1 MAMLLET
8 SRLLLRPF
16 VPSDF
21 ESLFAVIGDPVT
33 MQFYP
38 SAFDK
43 QGTLD
48 WIERNARRYEEDGSG
63 LRAVVLKSSG
73 EMIGDCGPVWQ
84 EVEGTRELEIGY
96 HIRRDYWN
104 CGYATEGARAA
115 MAYAF
120 EKFPVA
126 RLISLIRPENLPSRR
141 VAEKNDLCID
151 REIDWKGIR
160 HFVYA
165 ISRDEFAHRT
175 SHRSQQP

>member
-43 QGTLD
+43 QSTLD

-63 LRAVVLKSSG
+63 LRAVILKSSG

-84 EVEGTRELEIGY
+84 EVEGKRQLEIGY
-96 HIRRDYWN
+96 HIRRDHWN
-104 CGYATEGARAA
+104 CGYGTEAARAA

-120 EKFPVA
+120 ERFPVE
-126 RLISLIRPENLPSRR
+126 RVISLIRPENLSSRR
-141 VAEKNDLCID
+141 VAEKNGLRID
-151 REIDWKGIR
+151 CEIDWKRIR
-160 HFVYA
+160 HCVYA
-165 ISRDEFAHRT
+165 IGGEDFRRG
-175 SHRSQQP
+175 